1 MNHLH
6 IDPIILYV
14 ATSCFVLA
22 VVHTFLTGRFTHMA
36 HTFPDGSIKENLF
49 HLLGEIEVVF
59 GLWAGV
65 FFLFFAVFEGIDP
78 AIEAIEEVNF
88 TEPMFVFAIMTVAS
102 TKPVVEWTENVIIR
116 FGRFFSKQHQNMSI
130 YFLCITL
137 GPLLGSFITE
147 PAAMTVTALILRDQ
161 FYKRNVSTFFKYATL
176 AVLFVNVSIGGVLT
190 PYAAPP
196 VLMVAG
202 QWGWD
207 IDFMLSHFGWKAA
220 IAVLINASIVLVLLA
235 KEIKSF
241 EREDVPLL
249 KKSTPTWLVIIHFG
263 FLAAIVVTS
272 HHASVFMG
280 LFMFFIGVTTI
291 TREYQDHLK
300 IKESLLVAYFLAG
313 LVVLGEFQ
321 G

>member
-65 FFLFFAVFEGIDP
+65 FVLFFAVFEGIDP

-116 FGRFFSKQHQNMSI
+116 FGRFFLSSI
-130 YFLCITL
+130 RICR
-137 GPLLGSFITE
+137 FIFC
-147 PAAMTVTALILRDQ
+147 A
-161 FYKRNVSTFFKYATL
+161 
-176 AVLFVNVSIGGVLT
+176 
-190 PYAAPP
+190 
-196 VLMVAG
+196 
-202 QWGWD
+202 
-207 IDFMLSHFGWKAA
+207 
-220 IAVLINASIVLVLLA
+220 
-235 KEIKSF
+235 
-241 EREDVPLL
+241 
-249 KKSTPTWLVIIHFG
+249 
-263 FLAAIVVTS
+263 
-272 HHASVFMG
+272 
-280 LFMFFIGVTTI
+280 
-291 TREYQDHLK
+291 
-300 IKESLLVAYFLAG
+300 
-313 LVVLGEFQ
+313 
-321 G
+321 